1 MNEWFAL
8 SIIDQVH
15 NLQPRFMGC
24 ETHPPPLVSKFFCG
38 KIVLCAKKAYLCLWL
53 IPWKS
58 ITKSQNTFFL
68 HVQNHVLWFFKT
80 PGLDPARW
88 SKDEGSCCEGLIPE
102 VAKSSKALPK
112 WAGFCLRWF
121 ERMNDGLS
129 LPSSWLPT
137 PPTIEGSHS
146 NHKNIKV
153 LVDEA
158 FESWSYSPQSI
169 FDTLR
174 SQYCQLLCYVGT
186 FRSHPLL
193 QQQRVCHTAALPFRL
208 NSILRQKTALWKL
221 NQIFHH
227 AKI

>member
-1 MNEWFAL
+1 MWNSPSSL
-8 SIIDQVH
+8 SLKVFLWK
-15 NLQPRFMGC
+15 NS
-24 ETHPPPLVSKFFCG
+24 LVPKRH
-38 KIVLCAKKAYLCLWL
+38 YLCLWL

-112 WAGFCLRWF
+112 WAGFCLQWF
-121 ERMNDGLS
+121 EGMNDGLS

-158 FESWSYSPQSI
+158 FESSSYSPQTI
-169 FDTLR
+169 FDTLWDLNIVNF
-174 SQYCQLLCYVGT
+174 YVMWVLLEVTHYFNNKGCVT
-186 FRSHPLL
+186 L
-193 QQQRVCHTAALPFRL
+193 QPCH
-208 NSILRQKTALWKL
+208 SD
-221 NQIFHH
+221 
-227 AKI
+227 